1 MTSNQ
6 TTAPITVASPPL
18 GAEPAPVVT
27 ATPSQQG
34 PGRQIR
40 LAREA
45 AHLSVEE
52 LAQQT
57 KLAKSTL
64 DALERD
70 DFTLLNEA
78 VYIRGY
84 YRKVA
89 KALSIAGQDLISA
102 YEGMVKPKAP
112 PAPTKLLLGSGDN
125 GPQRVRRRLGW
136 SWLLAI
142 IIIGGLLFLAL
153 RFVGHTPS
161 PAAGLSESLST
172 VDGTAPKPAS
182 ATAEPSGS
190 AATPLSSAP
199 VSELPSTST
208 APAAPPPADAAAAP
222 TPAAE
227 LGSAAA
233 STSVTAPSAPA
244 SSTASAAGTAGLVL
258 DFKSTSWVRVEDS
271 YGKVLLSGV
280 IQAGQHQ
287 AVDGRRPL
295 SVFLGNA
302 HGVAVSY
309 AGKSIDL
316 APYTK
321 DNATARFSVP

>member
-6 TTAPITVASPPL
+6 TPDPTAVTSPSL
-18 GAEPAPVVT
+18 GTEAAPAIT
-27 ATPSQQG
+27 ATSSQLG

-45 AHLSVEE
+45 LQLSLEE

-57 KLAKSTL
+57 KLARLTL
-64 DALERD
+64 EALERD
-70 DFTLLNEA
+70 DFALLNEA

-89 KALSIAGQDLISA
+89 KALSIAEQDLISA

-125 GPQRVRRRLGW
+125 GPQRVRRRPGW

-142 IIIGGLLFLAL
+142 VVIGGLLFLAL

-161 PAAGLSESLST
+161 STAGLSETLSP
-172 VDGTAPKPAS
+172 VEGGTAKPAASSPAES
-182 ATAEPSGS
+182 APSG
-190 AATPLSSAP
+190 ATTLSSAP
-199 VSELPSTST
+199 VSDLPSASTST
-208 APAAPPPADAAAAP
+208 APADVAAAPPPATDTPPPPPAPAAAP
-222 TPAAE
+222 ASDAAV
-227 LGSAAA
+227 AANNA
-233 STSVTAPSAPA
+233 N
-244 SSTASAAGTAGLVL
+244 GLVL
-258 DFKSTSWVRVEDS
+258 SFKSTSWVRVEDT

-280 IQAGQHQ
+280 IQAGAHQ

-302 HGVAVSY
+302 RGVSASY
-309 AGKSIDL
+309 AGKPIDL
-316 APYTK
+316 NLYTK